1 MSPDLQPTAAIYNL
15 LDYDARRFT
24 SAEMQLKKVLPEWIS
39 KAGSI
44 ELKTALERYLSFTEE
59 HIQKMD
65 SFIKTNK
72 KALPTLSNRI
82 MQSFIQETK
91 EKLKGRSDM
100 MFKDACLIDCVLEIT
115 RFKINTY
122 GTAAA
127 FAKAVELCQ
136 PASVFHEAELQEQL
150 MNKRLVDILM
160 EDNFA

>member
-24 SAEMQLKKVLPEWIS
+24 SAEMQLKKVLPDWIS
-39 KAGSI
+39 KAGSL
-44 ELKTALERYLSFTEE
+44 ELKTALEKYMAFTEE

-65 SFIKTNK
+65 SFIKTSK
-72 KALPTLSNRI
+72 KTLPTLSNRV
-82 MQSFIQETK
+82 MQSFIQEAK
-91 EKLKGRSDM
+91 EKLKSRSDA

-127 FAKAVELCQ
+127 FAKAVELSQ
-136 PASVFHEAELQEQL
+136 PASVFHEAEVQELQ
-150 MNKRLVDILM
+150 MNKRLAELVI